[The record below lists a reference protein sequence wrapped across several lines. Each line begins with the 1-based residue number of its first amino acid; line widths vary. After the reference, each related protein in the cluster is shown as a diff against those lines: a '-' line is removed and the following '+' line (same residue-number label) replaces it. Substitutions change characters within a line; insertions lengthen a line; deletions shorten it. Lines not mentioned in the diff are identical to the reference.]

1 MIIRTILAI
10 ALGIFLVSEVYAK
23 EVINVVT
30 RYSHSSVVSQNL
42 ASVIEI
48 LNKKQSKYEFR
59 YSHVPGAEGESA
71 NLLAIER
78 AKNDV
83 KTLWFGAASTF
94 TYSRLQFK
102 NRKWNEEEDFIF
114 LNGMASGGAAVLV
127 NQEFQGTIYD
137 LLNFI
142 SKKDKAFTGYNI
154 STASS
159 IHLNNVFKKH
169 YGLETKVKDISSYGN
184 VYDVLNALVK
194 NEIDYTVF
202 GPSEMPTARPLLI
215 AGEERLEKYPDVPT
229 GKEMGISK
237 FNQVSMSFF
246 AVPKELKTFGEEVG
260 PLLKEL
266 CRDDGLKATI
276 LSRGYSPRPLCYDGA
291 KIKSMIDK
299 EYSEIKHLE

>member
-1 MIIRTILAI
+1 MIRMLIAI
-10 ALGIFLVSEVYAK
+10 TLSVFLTTELYAK

-42 ASVIEI
+42 ASVLEI

-78 AKNDV
+78 ARNDV
-83 KTLWFGAASTF
+83 KVLWFGAASTF

-102 NRKWNEEEDFIF
+102 NRKWNEEEDFVF

-137 LLNFI
+137 LLNSM

-154 STASS
+154 NTVAS

-169 YGLETKVKDISSYGN
+169 YGLETKVKDISSYGS
-184 VYDVLNALVK
+184 VYDVINALVK

-202 GPSEMPTARPLLI
+202 GPSEIPTARPLLI

-229 GKEMGISK
+229 GREMGVPK

-246 AVPKELKTFGEEVG
+246 AVPKEMKLFGDEIDS
-260 PLLKEL
+260 LLKEL
-266 CRDDGLKATI
+266 CRDEELKAKI
-276 LSRGYSPRPLCYDGA
+276 LMRGYSPRPLCYDGA

>member
-1 MIIRTILAI
+1 MLIAI
-10 ALGIFLVSEVYAK
+10 TLSVFLTTELYAK

-42 ASVIEI
+42 ASVLEI

-78 AKNDV
+78 ARNDV
-83 KTLWFGAASTF
+83 KVLWFGAASTF

-102 NRKWNEEEDFIF
+102 NRKWNEEEDFVF

-137 LLNFI
+137 LLNSM

-154 STASS
+154 NTVAS

-169 YGLETKVKDISSYGN
+169 YGLETKVKDISSYGS
-184 VYDVLNALVK
+184 VYDVINALVK

-202 GPSEMPTARPLLI
+202 GPSEIPTARPLLI

-229 GKEMGISK
+229 GREMGVPK

-246 AVPKELKTFGEEVG
+246 AVPKEMKLFGDEIDS
-260 PLLKEL
+260 LLKEL
-266 CRDDGLKATI
+266 CRDEELKAKI
-276 LSRGYSPRPLCYDGA
+276 LMRGYSPRPLCYDGA